1 MKFQRS
7 TIILLFGALLM
18 GGAFYYYETLII
30 PAQEAKE
37 AFARKLFKFKE
48 EDVQALFVK
57 TQSQTLR
64 FERASDL
71 STPQDLWLMQILEV
85 AEAKEEKPSPK
96 ATPKA
101 TANPEETA
109 AETPA
114 ETGTPEETAAE
125 TPAETAEEN
134 GAETPAETAEETV
147 NAEETAATENSQ
159 NPDRMP
165 EKSTQTS
172 QEKVYANEAYV
183 SFLLEQLVSD
193 RSQQTL
199 TATPEQVK
207 EYGLNPPV
215 AIIEVILKDQRI
227 YQMILGK
234 SEFSGNAIY
243 AQVNPPLPETENQTV
258 LVVSKNFEYAVDR
271 TLEDW
276 KQPAAVLEENP
287 ATTPESPAKLNPEQ
301 TPETLPPSN
310 KTENPAPENNPEPE
324 TLEPTPESSEPNPET
339 TEPMNPESLPEENY
353 E

>member
-18 GGAFYYYETLII
+18 GGAFYYYQTLFI
-30 PAQEAKE
+30 PAQEARE

-48 EDVQALFVK
+48 EDVQAIFVK

-71 STPQDLWLMQILEV
+71 STPQDLWLIQILEV
-85 AEAKEEKPSPK
+85 AEAKEEKPSPT
-96 ATPKA
+96 ATAQA
-101 TANPEETA
+101 TANPEKTA

-125 TPAETAEEN
+125 TPAETAEETA
-134 GAETPAETAEETV
+134 AEIPAETAEETV

-159 NPDRMP
+159 SPAKIP
-165 EKSTQTS
+165 EKSTQISQEIS

-199 TATPEQVK
+199 TATPAQIK
-207 EYGLNPPV
+207 EYGLNPPF
-215 AIIEVILKDQRI
+215 AIIEVILKDQKI
-227 YQMILGK
+227 HQMILGK

-243 AQVNPPLPETENQTV
+243 AQINPPLPETENQTV

-287 ATTPESPAKLNPEQ
+287 ATTPQSPAQLNPEQ

-310 KTENPAPENNPEPE
+310 ETENPAPENNPEPE
-324 TLEPTPESSEPNPET
+324 TLEPTPESSTPNPET
-339 TEPMNPESLPEENY
+339 TEPVNPENLP
-353 E
+353 

>member
-1 MKFQRS
+1 MKLQRS

-18 GGAFYYYETLII
+18 GGAFYYYQTLFI

-37 AFARKLFKFKE
+37 AFARKLFKFKK

-64 FERASDL
+64 FERASDV

-85 AEAKEEKPSPK
+85 AEVKEEKPSPK
-96 ATPKA
+96 NAPEA
-101 TANPEETA
+101 TANPEEIPGETIAQTETAEESSAETPAETTEEKA

-114 ETGTPEETAAE
+114 ETNEK
-125 TPAETAEEN
+125 
-134 GAETPAETAEETV
+134 TV
-147 NAEETAATENSQ
+147 NKTGVNGNSKSAAQSADN
-159 NPDRMP
+159 
-165 EKSTQTS
+165 STQIS

-183 SFLLEQLVSD
+183 SFLLEQLVSE

-199 TATPEQVK
+199 TATPEQIK

-243 AQVNPPLPETENQTV
+243 AQVNPPLPETQNQTV

-271 TLEDW
+271 TIEDW
-276 KQPAAVLEENP
+276 KQPAAVLDDN
-287 ATTPESPAKLNPEQ
+287 ATEPSGSGSRLNPEK
-301 TPETLPPSN
+301 PSENLPSN
-310 KTENPAPENNPEPE
+310 NETENPIPAAPSATE
-324 TLEPTPESSEPNPET
+324 TLEPTPEPAEPNPEP
-339 TEPMNPESLPEENY
+339 TEPVNPKSLP
-353 E
+353 

>member
-114 ETGTPEETAAE
+114 ET
-125 TPAETAEEN
+125 
-134 GAETPAETAEETV
+134 AEETV

-159 NPDRMP
+159 SPDRMP
-165 EKSTQTS
+165 EKSTQTF

-310 KTENPAPENNPEPE
+310 ETENPAPENNPEPE
-324 TLEPTPESSEPNPET
+324 TLEPTPESSAPNPET

>member
-18 GGAFYYYETLII
+18 GGAFYYYQTLFI

-71 STPQDLWLMQILEV
+71 STPQNLWLMQILEV
-85 AEAKEEKPSPK
+85 AEVKEEKPSPK
-96 ATPKA
+96 ATPQA
-101 TANPEETA
+101 TANPEEIPGETT
-109 AETPA
+109 AETETTEETGAEITA
-114 ETGTPEETAAE
+114 ETTEET
-125 TPAETAEEN
+125 

-147 NAEETAATENSQ
+147 NETAATENS
-159 NPDRMP
+159 NSADKIT
-165 EKSTQTS
+165 EKSTQIS

-183 SFLLEQLVSD
+183 SFLLEQLVRD

-199 TATPEQVK
+199 TATPEQIK

-215 AIIEVILKDQRI
+215 AIIEVILKNQKI

-243 AQVNPPLPETENQTV
+243 AQINPPLPETQNQTV

-276 KQPAAVLEENP
+276 KQPQAILDDNSAEPSGSGSELNTENP
-287 ATTPESPAKLNPEQ
+287 SENLPSSNENENPIPADPLETETLETTPEPA
-301 TPETLPPSN
+301 
-310 KTENPAPENNPEPE
+310 
-324 TLEPTPESSEPNPET
+324 EPNPEP
-339 TEPMNPESLPEENY
+339 TEPVNPESLPEENY

>member
-18 GGAFYYYETLII
+18 GGAFYYYQTLFI

-37 AFARKLFKFKE
+37 AFARKLFKFKK
-48 EDVQALFVK
+48 EDVQAIFVK

-71 STPQDLWLMQILEV
+71 SKPQDLWLMQILEV

-96 ATPKA
+96 ATPQA
-101 TANPEETA
+101 TANPEEIPG
-109 AETPA
+109 ETPA
-114 ETGTPEETAAE
+114 ETET
-125 TPAETAEEN
+125 TEEN
-134 GAETPAETAEETV
+134 SAEIPAETAEETV
-147 NAEETAATENSQ
+147 NETGVTENS
-159 NPDRMP
+159 NSADKITD
-165 EKSTQTS
+165 KSTQIS

-199 TATPEQVK
+199 TATPEQIK

-215 AIIEVILKDQRI
+215 AIIEVILKNQKI
-227 YQMILGK
+227 YQMTLGK

-258 LVVSKNFEYAVDR
+258 LVVSQNFEYAVDR
-271 TLEDW
+271 TIEDW

-287 ATTPESPAKLNPEQ
+287 AKTPESPAKLNPEQ

-310 KTENPAPENNPEPE
+310 ETENPAP
-324 TLEPTPESSEPNPET
+324 
-339 TEPMNPESLPEENY
+339 
-353 E
+353 

>member
-18 GGAFYYYETLII
+18 GGAFYYYQTLFI

-48 EDVQALFVK
+48 EDVQAIFVK

-96 ATPKA
+96 ATPKPS
-101 TANPEETA
+101 ANPEETA
-109 AETPA
+109 AETPT

-125 TPAETAEEN
+125 ITAET
-134 GAETPAETAEETV
+134 TEETV

-159 NPDRMP
+159 SPAKIP
-165 EKSTQTS
+165 EKSTETSQEIS

-199 TATPEQVK
+199 TATPAQIK

-215 AIIEVILKDQRI
+215 AIIEVILKNQKI

-258 LVVSKNFEYAVDR
+258 LVVSQNFEYAVDR

-310 KTENPAPENNPEPE
+310 ETENPAPENNPEPE
-324 TLEPTPESSEPNPET
+324 TLEPTPEPAEPNPET
-339 TEPMNPESLPEENY
+339 TEPVNPESLP
-353 E
+353 

>member
-18 GGAFYYYETLII
+18 GGAFYYYQTLFI

-37 AFARKLFKFKE
+37 AFARKLFKFKQ
-48 EDVQALFVK
+48 EDVQAVFVK

-64 FERASDL
+64 FERASEL

-85 AEAKEEKPSPK
+85 AEVKEEKPSPK

-101 TANPEETA
+101 TANPEEISGATPA
-109 AETPA
+109 ETTEEIPGETPA
-114 ETGTPEETAAE
+114 ETTEEIPGE
-125 TPAETAEEN
+125 TPAET
-134 GAETPAETAEETV
+134 TEETV
-147 NAEETAATENSQ
+147 KSEENAAKENS
-159 NPDRMP
+159 NSAD
-165 EKSTQTS
+165 KITGNSTQIS

-199 TATPEQVK
+199 TATPEQIK

-215 AIIEVILKDQRI
+215 AIIEVILKDQKI

-243 AQVNPPLPETENQTV
+243 AQINPPLPETENQTV
-258 LVVSKNFEYAVDR
+258 LVVSKNFQYAVDR
-271 TLEDW
+271 TLEEW
-276 KQPAAVLEENP
+276 KQPAAVLDDNSAEPSGSGSELNTENP
-287 ATTPESPAKLNPEQ
+287 SENLPA
-301 TPETLPPSN
+301 SN
-310 KTENPAPENNPEPE
+310 ETENPAPENNPEPE
-324 TLEPTPESSEPNPET
+324 TLEPTPESSAPNPET
-339 TEPMNPESLPEENY
+339 TEPVNPESIP
-353 E
+353 

>member
-18 GGAFYYYETLII
+18 GGAFYYYQTLFI
-30 PAQEAKE
+30 PAQEARD
-37 AFARKLFKFKE
+37 AFARKIFKFKE
-48 EDVQALFVK
+48 EDVQAIFVK

-64 FERASDL
+64 FERASEL
-71 STPQDLWLMQILEV
+71 STPQDLWWMQILEV

-96 ATPKA
+96 ATPKPA
-101 TANPEETA
+101 ANPEETA

-114 ETGTPEETAAE
+114 ETGNPEGTAAE
-125 TPAETAEEN
+125 NSAETAEET
-134 GAETPAETAEETV
+134 GAETPAETT
-147 NAEETAATENSQ
+147 EETAVTDNSQ
-159 NPDRMP
+159 SPDKMP

-199 TATPEQVK
+199 TATPEQIK

-215 AIIEVILKDQRI
+215 AIIEVILKDQKI

-243 AQVNPPLPETENQTV
+243 AQINPPLPETENQTV

-276 KQPAAVLEENP
+276 KQPAAVLDDNSAEP
-287 ATTPESPAKLNPEQ
+287 SESPAQLNPAQ

-310 KTENPAPENNPEPE
+310 ETENPAPENNPEPE
-324 TLEPTPESSEPNPET
+324 TLETSPEPAEPNPET
-339 TEPMNPESLPEENY
+339 TEPVNPENIPE
-353 E
+353 